1 MKKRLFSFLLVLM
14 LACVPIV
21 ATGCGG
27 DKNDASG
34 KIRFWAYGDQT
45 VKDAMTAM
53 VDAYNAGQGKKDG
66 VTVSYSHREESSYIS
81 IIEQNATSKN
91 GPDVYYAWDRLFK
104 KWTAADMTV
113 DLTDYVKADKEAG
126 NIDLNG
132 IWKSTVSRFRYNK
145 ELNMSGENEPIYGLP
160 IDTSPTVLY
169 YNKTAL
175 RDRGVT
181 VISVPAEDMDKWNN
195 NEIGDKYGK
204 KKSDFTELNGIT
216 VPAKGFFRDDNGTRK
231 TEQGGTSWQ
240 EPELGTVMVFNEQI
254 AMNWDE
260 IEDIGFLMTAK
271 KNGKKAP
278 TTDFGYFTEWWFNY
292 GWSVGGDCV
301 VDLSGNGSW
310 AYSHGD
316 WSENYI
322 VNEGK
327 TFTGAITKKEYQAGE
342 TIDFLDK
349 IQCNVGD
356 KIEPDN
362 KGGYTVNGVALGSFG
377 NAVTNDSATRDTVKA
392 AVQDGTLTALPSIR
406 EAFSRFACLAGEG
419 ASGLNICPYPSAFST
434 TSSIQYFT
442 GGRVAFIVERG
453 FQLPVVDEYVGNKFE
468 WGVAPLPVYKE
479 YEEPSAELKAVYND
493 KANAYNTVVKRS
505 GKIAGHSESTALVVR
520 QKSTM
525 HEQSYK
531 FIRWMISEEAQGIK
545 AQYGFI
551 PNQETQISKFY
562 DKLDPNGTKNLGAFV
577 NAARYETPGDWWY
590 MVDRDWIDIWANP
603 LNSKVRYGEMTLQQY
618 FDTFISQGNNTVYSY
633 GNWDNGLDK
642 VKQY

>member
-1 MKKRLFSFLLVLM
+1 MKKRIFSLLLVIA
-14 LACVPIV
+14 LACVPII
-21 ATGCGG
+21 ATGCSPK
-27 DKNDASG
+27 DESATG

-53 VDAYNAGQGKKDG
+53 VEAYNNGQGKTDG

-81 IIEQNATSKN
+81 MIEQNATSKN

-113 DLTDYVKADKEAG
+113 DLTDYVKADEEAG
-126 NIDLNG
+126 NIDING

-145 ELNMSGENEPIYGLP
+145 ELNMSGDNESIYGLP

-175 RDRGVT
+175 LDRGVT
-181 VISVPAEDMDKWNN
+181 VISVAEEDMAKWNN

-204 KKSDFTELNGIT
+204 KKSDFAALSGIT
-216 VPAKGFFRDDNGTRK
+216 VPAKGFFRNDNGTRK
-231 TEQGGTSWQ
+231 TEQGGTAWQ
-240 EPELGTVMVFNEQI
+240 EPIRDTVMVFNEQI

-260 IEDIGFLMTAK
+260 IEDIGFLMTSK
-271 KNGKKAP
+271 KNVVKP
-278 TTDFGYFTEWWFNY
+278 STDYGYFTEWWFNY

-327 TFTGAITKKEYQAGE
+327 TFTGAITGKTYQAGE
-342 TIDFLDK
+342 TLDFLDK
-349 IQCNVGD
+349 IQCKVGD
-356 KIEPDN
+356 VIEPDN
-362 KGGYTVNGVALGSFG
+362 KGGYTVNGVALGSF
-377 NAVTNDSATRDTVKA
+377 NNLITNDSATRDTVKA
-392 AVQDGTLTALPSIR
+392 AVEDGTLTPLPSIR
-406 EAFSRFACLAGEG
+406 EAFSRFAVLAGET

-442 GGRVAFIVERG
+442 GGKVAFIVERG
-453 FQLPVVDEYVGNKFE
+453 FQLPVVDEYVAGKFD

-479 YEEPSAELKAVYND
+479 YTEPSDDLKSMYND
-493 KANAYNTVVKRS
+493 KANAYNTEVKRE
-505 GKIAGHSESTALVVR
+505 GKIAGHSESTALVIR

-525 HEQSYK
+525 HEQAYK
-531 FIRWMISEEAQGIK
+531 FIRWMVSEEAQGIK

-551 PNQETQISKFY
+551 PNQETQIDKFY
-562 DKLDPNGTKNLGAFV
+562 NKLDPDGTKNLAAFV
-577 NAARYETPGDWWY
+577 NAAKYETPGDWWY

-603 LNSKVRYGEMTLQQY
+603 LNSKVRYGQMTLQQY
-618 FDTFISQGNNTVYSY
+618 FDTFISQGNNTVHSY
-633 GNWDNGLDK
+633 GNWDNDLNK